1 MSPEHQFKQLL
12 HNHCIHTGFV
22 MPNLLLDYLTELLAS
37 RLTRVDL
44 IPDPSFAE
52 RWLIINQNPT
62 TLALKDYGDTCLF
75 FTALLPEYGRRRG
88 LSIDYY
94 SSLGISSYQ
103 SAADLAHE
111 DCYAQLGTWFYHLQR
126 FLSSAIRPDQ
136 RLELF
141 KFRDV

>member
-1 MSPEHQFKQLL
+1 
-12 HNHCIHTGFV
+12 